1 MLCLLFFL
9 LEGRVGFFWI
19 YGLGAHLGVLELTV
33 LGVGCVCVYACMHAC
48 MHACMYV
55 SFVSTCVTQCLLPVC
70 PRTYICMLSTCILQ
84 CVLVYVY
91 IYISLSLSVSVCVCP
106 TCSWIWMLCGCDED
120 VSSIYLTL
128 TACQGRHRAL
138 KAETG

>member
-1 MLCLLFFL
+1 MSLVLFVGGPCRVFL
-9 LEGRVGFFWI
+9 DLRFGGPFGGPRVDS
-19 YGLGAHLGVLELTV
+19 LGWW
-33 LGVGCVCVYACMHAC
+33 VCVCMHAC

-55 SFVSTCVTQCLLPVC
+55 CLFCVHLRDTVSVACVPAYIHMHAVHVYITVC
-70 PRTYICMLSTCILQ
+70 ACICI
-84 CVLVYVY
+84 Y

>member
-48 MHACMYV
+48 MYVCLFCVHLRDTVSVACVPAYIHMHAVHVYI
-55 SFVSTCVTQCLLPVC
+55 TVC
-70 PRTYICMLSTCILQ
+70 ACIC
-84 CVLVYVY
+84 

>member
-33 LGVGCVCVYACMHAC
+33 LGVGCVCMHAC

-55 SFVSTCVTQCLLPVC
+55 CLFCVHLRDTVSVACVPAYIHMHAVHVYITVC
-70 PRTYICMLSTCILQ
+70 ACIC
-84 CVLVYVY
+84 
-91 IYISLSLSVSVCVCP
+91 IYISLSLSPSPCVSVQRVP
-106 TCSWIWMLCGCDED
+106 GFGCY
-120 VSSIYLTL
+120 VVVMRTSLVYT
-128 TACQGRHRAL
+128 
-138 KAETG
+138 